1 MNRGRESHKE
11 TSATSGELSSVWKWA
26 LKEIFGGPRGL
37 TKMSHLWLP
46 LALLLLSCSAP
57 DLKTAFPRTLGLI
70 FAVLCKVQFSIL
82 SNDLCD
88 RREDQAAGKKR
99 WIGFLPG
106 PVGLMITS
114 SLLAAGLTTVLLM
127 GGSLRATLVY
137 AGTIL
142 LGLFYSLKPL
152 RFKERGIWG
161 LLVYA
166 LSATMIFVLVPWTWF
181 PSGPVLL
188 IALLAAVMSDKW
200 VQIHFHQVVDHAAD
214 LHRATRTY
222 AVRAGLDRARS
233 TLRHAS
239 FVASIML
246 LGMLG
251 LVLFLAS
258 PAAPQLIAVL
268 TIAAAVLAV
277 SRAYAARANRG
288 DSPTASIL
296 TRELPW
302 FYLGLTYLLFCVL
315 PPVLFFYLA
324 RREPWLLV
332 PMILSLFS
340 LLGISWQSSR
350 YRCPRGAACKQHY
363 GITWTP

>member
-11 TSATSGELSSVWKWA
+11 TSATSGGLSPVWKWA
-26 LKEIFGGPRGL
+26 SKEILRGPRGL

-46 LALLLLSCSAP
+46 LALLLLSRSAP
-57 DLKTAFPRTLGLI
+57 DLKTAFPRSLGLI

-99 WIGFLPG
+99 WVGFLPG
-106 PVGLMITS
+106 PVGLMITTA
-114 SLLAAGLTTVLLM
+114 LMAAGLTTVLLM

-166 LSATMIFVLVPWTWF
+166 LSATIVFVLVPWTWF

-188 IALLAAVMSDKW
+188 VALLAAVMSDKW
-200 VQIHFHQVVDHAAD
+200 IQILFHQVVDHAAD
-214 LHRATRTY
+214 LGRATQTY

-239 FVASIML
+239 LAASIMM

-251 LVLFLAS
+251 VVFFLAS
-258 PAAPQLIAVL
+258 PAAPQLIVVL
-268 TIAAAVLAV
+268 AITAAVLAA
-277 SRAYAARANRG
+277 SRAYAARANKN

-302 FYLGLTYLLFCVL
+302 LYLGLTYLLFCAL
-315 PPVLFFYLA
+315 PPVLFLFSA
-324 RREPWLLV
+324 RREPWLFV
-332 PMILSLFS
+332 PMTLSLLS

-350 YRCPRGAACKQHY
+350 YRYSRGAACEY
-363 GITWTP
+363 